1 MNNLFTYV
9 FLFHKKID
17 MTYTERCV
25 RNAAILAIKKEDNI
39 ALFKQREINFDVP
52 GDESINHVH

>member
-1 MNNLFTYV
+1 MQNTHYNMGRYS
-9 FLFHKKID
+9 
-17 MTYTERCV
+17 
-25 RNAAILAIKKEDNI
+25 AILAIKKEDNI